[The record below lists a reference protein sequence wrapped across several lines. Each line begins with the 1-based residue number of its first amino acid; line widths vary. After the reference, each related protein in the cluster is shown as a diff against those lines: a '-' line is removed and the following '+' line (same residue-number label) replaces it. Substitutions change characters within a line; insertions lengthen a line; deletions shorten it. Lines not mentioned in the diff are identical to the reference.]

1 MDMTPAQR
9 LILSNQYQIMAM
21 LDAENAAHYQRC
33 QTIIK
38 RGYGLQMRELDSEL
52 SQLPE
57 AECRTL
63 LAMMEMHHALHIS
76 WSNLKDAQDIDPRRL
91 QFLGFDGNTEGRYLG
106 YTRFMV
112 KREGRYTHFPAG
124 SHRFDAQVPMWE
136 KYQRMLAVW
145 HNCPRQYHLSANE
158 IAQIINA

>member
-33 QTIIK
+33 KTIIK
-38 RGYGLQMRELDSEL
+38 RGYGLQMRELDGEL

-63 LAMMEMHHALHIS
+63 LAMMEMYHALHIS
-76 WSNLKDAQDIDPRRL
+76 WSNLKESQDIDPRRL
-91 QFLGFDGNTEGRYLG
+91 VFLGFDGASEGHYLG
-106 YTRFMV
+106 YVRFLV
-112 KREGRYTHFPAG
+112 ESEGRYTHFPAG

-158 IAQIINA
+158 IAHVINA